1 MSRLFTGYASAHSA
15 NQTQTA
21 RVRRYQVRTL
31 TVDFRAVLE
40 GDDIASVTWECT
52 HPETTKLG
60 AAAIAD
66 DSQSVT
72 VPVTFNFPGF
82 GNVKATVTTTNGN
95 VLGYEFAFDVM
106 DAPMYPTATYPAAG
120 PYSVQAP

>member
-15 NQTQTA
+15 LQTQPV
-21 RVRRYQVRTL
+21 RVRRYQVRPL
-31 TVDFRAVLE
+31 TVDFRGALE
-40 GDDIASVTWECT
+40 GDTIASVTWECT
-52 HPETTKLG
+52 HPETTGLG
-60 AAAIAD
+60 AATIAED
-66 DSQSVT
+66 GQSVT

-82 GNVKATVTTTNGN
+82 GNVKATVTTDGGN

-120 PYSVQAP
+120 PYSVETP

>member
-15 NQTQTA
+15 LQTQPA
-21 RVRRYQVRTL
+21 RVRRYQVRTV
-31 TVDFRAVLE
+31 TVDFRAVLA
-40 GDDIASVTWECT
+40 GDTIASVTWECT
-52 HPETTKLG
+52 HPEVTSLG
-60 AAAIAD
+60 AAAIAA
-66 DSQSVT
+66 DSQSVS

-82 GNVKATVTTTNGN
+82 GHVKATVTTADGS

-120 PYSVQAP
+120 PYSVEAP

>member
-15 NQTQTA
+15 LQTQPV
-21 RVRRYQVRTL
+21 RVRRFQVRTL
-31 TVDFRAVLE
+31 RVDFRAVLDGASVE
-40 GDDIASVTWECT
+40 SVTWECT
-52 HPETTKLG
+52 HPESTSLG
-60 AAAIAD
+60 AAAIAED
-66 DSQSVT
+66 GQSVS

-82 GNVKATVTTTNGN
+82 GNVKATATTDDGQ

-120 PYSVQAP
+120 PYSVSSP